1 LYQITQVKHPPL
13 REFNAK
19 LPKVCE
25 QIVDKALSKDR
36 DDRFKSA
43 GEMAKVIRLLS
54 SKINQIMKK
63 DFFREESLSEA

>member
-1 LYQITQVKHPPL
+1 V

-19 LPKVCE
+19 LPKVCS
-25 QIVDKALSKDR
+25 QIIDKALSKER

-54 SKINQIMKK
+54 SKINQMMRR
-63 DFFREESLSEA
+63 DAFREESFSEA